1 MGYEQKARDRVGRAS
16 QLKYD
21 PAELL
26 LRQEK
31 CPAGVLTSCMAWLGP
46 LFSRVLLFL
55 LIGESRRCSAG
66 RSRCSILSCGIL
78 NAGRAEMTQR
88 EHGPYDFATAD
99 RRSPSAVVLTI
110 TPSLGR
116 SMTRRSR
123 IAARGPARSSYRPA
137 EGCRSVR
144 LRVRPAERAGPARR
158 HWRRLSR
165 FEPAGLPWDNPLPN
179 ASGRGP
185 QPPPHPVPVRQC
197 LFRAACNMGLRAW
210 S

>member
-31 CPAGVLTSCMAWLGP
+31 CPAGVLTSCVAWLGP

-78 NAGRAEMTQR
+78 NAGRAEMTER
-88 EHGPYDFATAD
+88 ARTLRFCH
-99 RRSPSAVVLTI
+99 
-110 TPSLGR
+110 GR
-116 SMTRRSR
+116 STILVR
-123 IAARGPARSSYRPA
+123 ARCS
-137 EGCRSVR
+137 
-144 LRVRPAERAGPARR
+144 
-158 HWRRLSR
+158 
-165 FEPAGLPWDNPLPN
+165 PN
-179 ASGRGP
+179 APIAGT
-185 QPPPHPVPVRQC
+185 
-197 LFRAACNMGLRAW
+197 
-210 S
+210 